1 MFDYLQI
8 YDRRERWLVGY
19 ADLALAPFGDINGW
33 RRVHSPET
41 PRRLLLLR
49 LERIGDLLMT
59 LGAVTEIRDRLPEAH
74 IRLVVGS
81 WNVGLAHLFTGVDE
95 VETLDAPWL
104 ARGTATSSIQDVIQ
118 TIAGWRR
125 EDFDVAINFEPDIR
139 SNALVAASG
148 APRRVGYATGG
159 GGAFLTDT
167 LDFDPTLHTA
177 TNAQQ
182 LVAHVAPPKSDDARP
197 FERVI
202 LQIPEDARRRA
213 HELLGPNNA
222 LGPLVGM
229 NVSAGRP
236 IKQWPAER
244 FAETGSILAREENAT
259 IVLLGAPED
268 RTTGDAV
275 LAALPTQMR
284 PVDLIGK
291 LAVVELAGVLE
302 RLALLVSGDTGPMH
316 LAVAV
321 GTPVTAVFGP
331 SDPVRYA
338 PLTSKK
344 RVVSTDL
351 WCRPCNRIRRPPTR
365 CTSGTP
371 DCLTG
376 VTVAAVVHAAREL
389 LHDHLPTKSSS

>member
-1 MFDYLQI
+1 MFEYLQI

-19 ADLALAPFGDINGW
+19 ADLALAPFGDINDW

-59 LGAVTEIRDRLPEAH
+59 LGAVTAIRDRLPEAH

-104 ARGTATSSIQDVIQ
+104 ARGAATSSMQDVIR

-125 EDFDVAINFEPDIR
+125 EGFDVAINFEPDIR

-177 TNAQQ
+177 TNAQR
-182 LVAHVAPPKSDDARP
+182 LVAHVLSLKSDDARP

-202 LQIPEDARRRA
+202 LQIPENTRRRA
-213 HELLGPNNA
+213 HELLGPSNA

-268 RTTGDAV
+268 RTIGDAV
-275 LAALPTQMR
+275 LAALPTQIR
-284 PVDLIGK
+284 PVNLIGK
-291 LAVVELAGVLE
+291 LSVVELAGVLE

-321 GTPVTAVFGP
+321 GTPVAAVFGP

-338 PLTSKK
+338 PLASKK

-376 VTVAAVVHAAREL
+376 VTVAAVVHAARGL
-389 LHDHLPTKSSS
+389 LHDYLPTKSSS